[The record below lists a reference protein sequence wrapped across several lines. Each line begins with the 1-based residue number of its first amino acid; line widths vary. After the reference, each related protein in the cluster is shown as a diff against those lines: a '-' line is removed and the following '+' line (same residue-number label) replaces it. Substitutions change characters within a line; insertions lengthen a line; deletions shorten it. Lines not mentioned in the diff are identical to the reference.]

1 MSEHAE
7 PPQSSGTSPD
17 GSSPGEAV
25 AEEWSDGDGDESS
38 FGVSNDP
45 ATHGVADAAELLAL
59 REALS
64 EKELQMLEMRQSM
77 ADEEEENTRAL
88 TSARKELAAKVRE
101 SAVRAKAKNRHPA
114 FGAQGCARGCRDGAR
129 GVGRRASGRRFR
141 AR

>member
-77 ADEEEENTRAL
+77 ADEEWAI
-88 TSARKELAAKVRE
+88 
-101 SAVRAKAKNRHPA
+101 VRADVCFEQNLR
-114 FGAQGCARGCRDGAR
+114 RR
-129 GVGRRASGRRFR
+129 GVCRVDAAGLLFEWD
-141 AR
+141 ARVRIR